1 MTAAAVIEAAA
12 WIDLDAVTK
21 RRRIVYSRCAL
32 SLIAV
37 FAIAAVV
44 AAAAAVRRIDIG
56 MYGFSAASHHRICRE
71 PANTRNTEFSICTCI
86 FAAAAV
92 MDIAVWI
99 HPGSITNRRRIVNRG
114 CALPLITIFTGAAV
128 IPAAAAIR

>member
-1 MTAAAVIEAAA
+1 MIEAAA

-32 SLIAV
+32 SLITV
-37 FAIAAVV
+37 FPIAAVV

-99 HPGSITNRRRIVNRG
+99 HPGSITNRRRIMNRG
-114 CALPLITIFTGAAV
+114 CALSLIAIFSLSAVVAATT
-128 IPAAAAIR
+128 AIR